1 MNDATPANNYAY
13 CPQTRLED
21 ERLLNQAGIRGAHLH
36 VGEDRAPYRPDSPSA
51 EDFDS
56 SALGDAEDLLD
67 EALNL
72 VGLMLAA
79 VGEKGDGLA
88 MQTEAGLK
96 AAEERLRKARI
107 RIDEH
112 DTCHRSLLLAYRDL
126 QDATER
132 EM

>member
-13 CPQTRLED
+13 CSQIRLED

-36 VGEDRAPYRPDSPSA
+36 VGEDRAHYGADSPSA

-56 SALGDAEDLLD
+56 DTLGDVEDQLD

-72 VGLMLAA
+72 VGLMLTA
-79 VGEKGDGLA
+79 VCDKSDGLA
-88 MQTEAGLK
+88 MQTGAGLK

-112 DTCHRSLLLAYRDL
+112 ETCHRSLLLAYRDL